1 MGKRKKRED
10 LGIARPA
17 MGLVGGA
24 AILGIGSTVAV
35 KAGGSGAGMSA
46 MASFMPA
53 MGTTVGAGLTVQQ
66 LRKLEKQT
74 KRRRR

>member
-1 MGKRKKRED
+1 MDKRKKRED
-10 LGIARPA
+10 LGITRPA

-35 KAGGSGAGMSA
+35 KAGGSAAGMSA
-46 MASFMPA
+46 AASFLPP
-53 MGTTVGAGLTVQQ
+53 MGTAVGAGLTVMQ

-74 KRRRR
+74 KRKK